1 MIIVLMVQATVIKIV
16 NYDYIVIIVINY
28 DRITFTVQAT
38 ELTLSS
44 EWSL

>member
-28 DRITFTVQAT
+28 DHITFTVQAT